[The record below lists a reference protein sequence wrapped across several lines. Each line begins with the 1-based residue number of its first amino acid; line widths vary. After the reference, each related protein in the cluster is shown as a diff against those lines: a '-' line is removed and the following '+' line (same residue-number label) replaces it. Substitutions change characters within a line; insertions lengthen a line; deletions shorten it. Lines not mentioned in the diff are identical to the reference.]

1 MYALLV
7 TPPGEDTN
15 KLVTE
20 LRRHQVECSLAGS
33 SQAAL
38 QNSDAKLPDVL
49 LIGIDRSSETD
60 ALCQFLKTKKV
71 PVVELAA
78 SRALLHLNPYA
89 DDFVLE
95 PYRAAE
101 IAARIRR
108 LLQQKIVIKGSDQ
121 IIAGSL
127 VIDTAKYEVYNHGT
141 LIELT
146 FKEYE
151 LLKFLAGNPGR
162 VFTRDSLLNQV
173 WGSDY
178 FGGDRTV
185 DVHIRRLRGKIETDS
200 QTYIE
205 TVRNIGYRFKKF

>member
-7 TPPGEDTN
+7 AQPSEDN
-15 KLVTE
+15 EKLVAE
-20 LRRHQVECSLAGS
+20 LRQHQIECSQVS
-33 SQAAL
+33 SWCAAL
-38 QNSDAKLPDVL
+38 QNSDTKLPDVL
-49 LIGIDRSSETD
+49 LIGIDRSPETD

-78 SRALLHLNPYA
+78 DRALSHLNPYA

-95 PYRAAE
+95 PHRAAE
-101 IAARIRR
+101 ISARIKR

-121 IIAGSL
+121 IIAGNL

-185 DVHIRRLRGKIETDS
+185 DVHVRRLRGKIETDR
-200 QTYIE
+200 QTYID